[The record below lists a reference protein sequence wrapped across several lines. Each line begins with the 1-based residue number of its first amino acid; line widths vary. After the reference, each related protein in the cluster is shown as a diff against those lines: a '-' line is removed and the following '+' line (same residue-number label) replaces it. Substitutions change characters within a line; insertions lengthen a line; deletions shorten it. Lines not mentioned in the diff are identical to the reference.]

1 MKIYIVNGAPG
12 SGKTT
17 FEELIRQFVGVDKC
31 FNLSTIDFVK
41 TLASLVGW
49 DGRKTPR
56 SRKLLSNLKHDI
68 YEWNP
73 DFFVNRTKEL
83 IDTICANYEPEIIMI
98 DCREPVEIKKFC
110 ERLGAKSIIVRR
122 AEAEEKVVSNDSDRN
137 VLEYDYDISI
147 DNNGALVLLEHC
159 AQTFLEQEKIHFDKN
174 KYVLNLNT

>member
-17 FEELIRQFVGVDKC
+17 FEELIRQFLGTDKC

-68 YEWNP
+68 NEWNP
-73 DFFVNRTKEL
+73 DFFLNRTKEL
-83 IDTICANYEPEIIMI
+83 IDAICANYDPEVIMI
-98 DCREPVEIKKFC
+98 DCREPTEIKKFC
-110 ERLGAKSIIVRR
+110 DKLGAKSIIIRR
-122 AEAEEKVVSNDSDRN
+122 SEAEHKVASNISDKD

-147 DNNGALVLLEHC
+147 DNNGALVMLGHC
-159 AQTFLEQEKIHFDKN
+159 AQTFLEKEGIPFDKS
-174 KYVLNLNT
+174 KYVLDMTM

>member
-17 FEELIRQFVGVDKC
+17 FEELIRQFLGTDKC

-68 YEWNP
+68 NEWNP
-73 DFFVNRTKEL
+73 DFFLNRTKEL
-83 IDTICANYEPEIIMI
+83 IDAITRI
-98 DCREPVEIKKFC
+98 
-110 ERLGAKSIIVRR
+110 
-122 AEAEEKVVSNDSDRN
+122 
-137 VLEYDYDISI
+137 LE
-147 DNNGALVLLEHC
+147 GV
-159 AQTFLEQEKIHFDKN
+159 K
-174 KYVLNLNT
+174 